1 MPLWKMTFHL
11 SIRRN
16 TGWVPIVQWFLEAG
30 NSRGPYNFKLYSKML
45 VFFFCNGVSGDFP
58 GSPVVKT
65 SCFHCRGTDS
75 IPGQGTKIP
84 QTTECGKK
92 KKSMSVLLLQL
103 RKKKFLQ
110 PYLEERWTNYSPWA
124 HSLLLH
130 SWEWFLHFF
139 RLVKQYGGL
148 PRWLKW

>member
-1 MPLWKMTFHL
+1 
-11 SIRRN
+11 
-16 TGWVPIVQWFLEAG
+16 
-30 NSRGPYNFKLYSKML
+30 ML

-92 KKSMSVLLLQL
+92 KKKYVCITFAI
-103 RKKKFLQ
+103 KKKKIFTAL
-110 PYLEERWTNYSPWA
+110 
-124 HSLLLH
+124 
-130 SWEWFLHFF
+130 F
-139 RLVKQYGGL
+139 RGEMDKL
-148 PRWLKW
+148 